1 MHSINLNLHIS
12 DLIFEVKL
20 GGGRSYVGSE
30 SVGSDGEGQS
40 RLCDGNCKDGGTED
54 LHGECMVGCDT
65 GWMPYCMIE

>member
-1 MHSINLNLHIS
+1 MHSIRLDLHIS

-40 RLCDGNCKDGGTED
+40 CLCDGNCKDGRTED
-54 LHGECMVGCDT
+54 LHGECMVGFDT
-65 GWMPYCMIE
+65 GLMLY